1 MNDKINDVIKP
12 VVKNEVLSLFSV
24 PVGRYMIPTELTK
37 KQTNFILKQTQ
48 RNNLGNTTSTN
59 HNILERKE
67 LQSLKQSIFDKVI
80 EFFKQVYDPKYDVT
94 LRITQSW
101 INYTKQGQFHHKHRH
116 PNSYISGIY
125 YVDTIE
131 TDKVFFHNDRS
142 QTIDLPPS
150 SWNNWN
156 SKSWWLEATKGT
168 LIIFPSFLEHN
179 VETLNSDHTRISLS
193 FNTFPVG
200 TIGEEQDLT
209 GLKLEG

>member
-1 MNDKINDVIKP
+1 MNDVIKP
-12 VVKNEVLSLFSV
+12 VPKNEILSLFSV
-24 PVGRYMIPTELTK
+24 PVGNYTLSRELTK
-37 KQTNFILKQTQ
+37 KELAFIIKQPQ

-59 HNILERKE
+59 NTILERKE
-67 LQSLKQSIFDKVI
+67 LSSLKKLIFEKVL
-80 EFFKQVYDPKYDVT
+80 EYFNQVYSPKYQVS

-142 QTIDLPPS
+142 QMIDLPPT

-156 SKSWWLEATKGT
+156 SKTWWIEGTKGN
-168 LIIFPSFLEHN
+168 LILFPSYLEHN